1 MILDLS
7 LKHLFGLQTP
17 NTADKI
23 TEHTEYI
30 IMAVKIE
37 KSWKQVLRDEFEQE
51 YFKGLI
57 HFIKTEIAA
66 GKIIYPAGSLIFQA
80 FEKTPFDQV
89 KVVILGQDPYH
100 NPGQAN
106 GLSFSV
112 PDGMRKPPSLVNI
125 FKELKDDLGLEIPES
140 GNLERWA
147 KQGVLLLNASLSV
160 RQGEPGS
167 HGRAGW
173 VNFTDAVIKK
183 ISDEKKHVVF
193 LLWGNFAQQKESLI
207 DQSKHFIL
215 TAPHPS
221 PLSAHRGF
229 LGSKHF
235 SKTNELLMQESI
247 QPVDWKLT

>member
-1 MILDLS
+1 
-7 LKHLFGLQTP
+7 
-17 NTADKI
+17 
-23 TEHTEYI
+23 
-30 IMAVKIE
+30 MAVKIE
-37 KSWKQVLRDEFEQE
+37 ESWKRILKDEFEKE

-57 HFIKTEIAA
+57 QFIKTEKAA
-66 GKIIYPAGSLIFQA
+66 GKIIYPPGSLIFQA
-80 FEKTPFDQV
+80 FDKTPFEKV

-112 PDGMRKPPSLVNI
+112 PDGIRKPPSLVNI
-125 FKELKDDLGLEIPES
+125 FKELKNDLGLEIPES
-140 GNLERWA
+140 GNLERWTE
-147 KQGVLLLNASLSV
+147 QGILLLNASLSV

-173 VNFTDAVIKK
+173 VHFTDEVIKK
-183 ISDEKKHVVF
+183 ISDEKRNVVF
-193 LLWGNFAQQKESLI
+193 LLWGSFAQAKESLI

-215 TAPHPS
+215 KAPHPS

-229 LGSKHF
+229 LGCKHF
-235 SKTNELLMQESI
+235 SKTNELLMQEGI